1 MLINF
6 SRPVQILRDRVRVLF
21 ARKAIKCQVNKRVS
35 LNLFVKLEFTKSCHL
50 RMIKLKMFLEMN
62 KLTTN
67 ALI

>member
-35 LNLFVKLEFTKSCHL
+35 LNLFVKLEFTESCQL
-50 RMIKLKMFLEMN
+50 RMIK
-62 KLTTN
+62 
-67 ALI
+67 